1 MNELTNMRQ
10 FALLSEPSQ
19 TESNEQMECAYGNFV
34 EHIEAVSSSGE
45 YANIHR
51 TLNITR
57 IELAALE
64 NIHRY
69 EQGGKCPEKT
79 VSTKSLIFS

>member
-1 MNELTNMRQ
+1 MND
-10 FALLSEPSQ
+10 LLHTRFVGLLAESSQ
-19 TESNEQMECAYGNFV
+19 TVTNEEIENAYGQFV
-34 EHIEAVSSSGE
+34 KHIEVASSSDD

-79 VSTKSLIFS
+79 IFPKSLILS